1 METATKTIFL
11 IISQVLSYTSSSELS
26 RLEMPDNPHP
36 LHLIGGGRD
45 ASHAD
50 AELQRLRAEIEA
62 RNRQET
68 AIAELGQAA
77 LTGVEPLILL
87 GQACALLESTLGVDH
102 ARALEVR
109 DGRVSVVASIGSNA
123 TFLNCSQ
130 DAEENE
136 SIATYAALAS
146 APVVFEDIEQETC
159 FKSAHLRNF

>member
-87 GQACALLESTLGVDH
+87 GQACAPLESTLRVDH
-102 ARALEVR
+102 ARALEIVS
-109 DGRVSVVASIGSNA
+109 GRVSVLSSIGSSA
-123 TFLNCSQ
+123 TFIHCALDN
-130 DAEENE
+130 EEDE
-136 SIATYAALAS
+136 SIAMYVALAG
-146 APVVFEDIEQETC
+146 APSVLWDSEDDTC
-159 FKSAHLRNF
+159 